1 MEKEKEA
8 TLKDLMQEA
17 IKRGLITVIHTDKTG
32 KKHKISEMSNKHLI
46 NTINLALKIKER
58 EEFWDA
64 IL

>member
-17 IKRGLITVIHTDKTG
+17 IKRGLITVIHTDKNG
-32 KKHKISEMSNKHLI
+32 KKHKISEMSDNHLI
-46 NTINLALKIKER
+46 NTINLMLKLKER

>member
-17 IKRGLITVIHTDKTG
+17 IKRGLVTVIHTDKNG
-32 KKHKISEMSNKHLI
+32 KKHKISEMSDNHLI

-58 EEFWDA
+58 KEFWDA

>member
-17 IKRGLITVIHTDKTG
+17 IKRGLVTVIHTDKNG
-32 KKHKISEMSNKHLI
+32 KKHKLSEMSDNHLI

-58 EEFWDA
+58 KEFWDA

>member
-17 IKRGLITVIHTDKTG
+17 IKRGLVTVIHTDKNG
-32 KKHKISEMSNKHLI
+32 KKHKISEMSDKHLI

-58 EEFWDA
+58 EAFWDA
-64 IL
+64 VL

>member
-17 IKRGLITVIHTDKTG
+17 IKRGLVTVIHTDRKG
-32 KKHKISEMSNKHLI
+32 KKHKLSEMSDNHLI
-46 NTINLALKIKER
+46 NTINLMLKLKER
-58 EEFWDA
+58 EEFWNA

>member
-17 IKRGLITVIHTDKTG
+17 IKRGLITVIHTDKNG
-32 KKHKISEMSNKHLI
+32 KKHKISEMSDNHLI

-58 EEFWDA
+58 KEFWDA

>member
-17 IKRGLITVIHTDKTG
+17 IKRGLVTVIRTDKNG
-32 KKHKISEMSNKHLI
+32 KKHKISEMSDNHLI

-58 EEFWDA
+58 KEFWDA

>member
-8 TLKDLMQEA
+8 TLKDLMREA
-17 IKRGLITVIHTDKTG
+17 IKRGLITVIHTDKNG
-32 KKHKISEMSNKHLI
+32 KKHKISEMSDNHLI

>member
-17 IKRGLITVIHTDKTG
+17 IKRGLVTVIHTDKNG
-32 KKHKISEMSNKHLI
+32 KKHKISEMSDNHLI
-46 NTINLALKIKER
+46 NTINLALKIKKR

>member
-17 IKRGLITVIHTDKTG
+17 IKRGLVTVIHTDKNG
-32 KKHKISEMSNKHLI
+32 KKHKLSEMSDKHLI

>member
-17 IKRGLITVIHTDKTG
+17 IKRGLITVIHTDKNG
-32 KKHKISEMSNKHLI
+32 KKHKISEMSDNHLI
-46 NTINLALKIKER
+46 NTINLALKIKKR

>member
-17 IKRGLITVIHTDKTG
+17 IKRGLITVIHTDKNG
-32 KKHKISEMSNKHLI
+32 KKHKISEMSDNHLI